1 MKKTALI
8 LAFCLAAVMLLT
20 AVAAVGQTTPPASTP
35 AQQRQQNLQEREQQR
50 AAVIKERIDL
60 IIARFNNN
68 KDRHIAVYN
77 ATKAKVVEVVTTM
90 SAKGYDTSKLSADLQ
105 TWDQMVQKA
114 AADYATYVSLLQS
127 AEQFAPY
134 QSGGQFWN
142 AINQAR
148 AQLRVVRQ
156 DSLDVR
162 SEYQTVIRPNI
173 AALVSQT
180 PKTTTTAPATTP

>member
-1 MKKTALI
+1 MKKTAII

-60 IIARFNNN
+60 IIARFNN

-77 ATKAKVVEVVTTM
+77 ATKAKVVEIVTTM

-114 AADYATYVSLLQS
+114 AADYAT
-127 AEQFAPY
+127 
-134 QSGGQFWN
+134 
-142 AINQAR
+142 
-148 AQLRVVRQ
+148 
-156 DSLDVR
+156 
-162 SEYQTVIRPNI
+162 
-173 AALVSQT
+173 
-180 PKTTTTAPATTP
+180 